1 MAKLSTLTVL
11 IVSLLSPLAYSGVI
25 TTGAGSGVVPG
36 VSGNGAVATAALLN
50 TPYDTVLD
58 AAGNLY
64 IADSQNSAIRK
75 VDSAGLI
82 STFISGINNP
92 RGLAIKDS
100 ALFVASFGGQQVFQ
114 VDLISKAL
122 SVVAGD
128 GTAGF
133 AGDGAAANIAK
144 LNGPTGITFDAAG
157 DLYIADAVNNRIRK
171 VILSGAATGMIS
183 TVVGDGTTAALNYPQ
198 DLIFDP
204 AGDLL
209 IADSFNNRVQKVV
222 LATGITSTLVGD
234 GTAASTGDVSV
245 APVSEGL
252 VTAAQINNPTGLALD
267 TSGNLYVSEYDG
279 HRIRKITSAGLITTL
294 AGSGVAGFSGD
305 GADAT
310 AADLRFPA
318 GFVIDGTALH
328 FADSN
333 NHRVRKV
340 ALDLLP
346 ATVALSIDNG
356 AAYTNSTILNLALS
370 CDDGVGG
377 SGCRFMRISEDAG
390 VTWGSW
396 QNYAATLSW
405 PLLATGTGTKALA
418 AQFLDGEGNLSAASA
433 SIILDTAPPTQ
444 APIIA
449 APVDGS
455 SSRMANNTIS
465 GSAEMSS
472 TVEVLEGLT
481 SLGLVSAAADG
492 SWSLSHLFTEGQNYS
507 LTAQVTDLA
516 GNIGPTSVATVFNVD
531 LTVPTLTLTGTAT
544 QTIQADPIIGVTYV
558 EQGALV
564 NDNFDVQKAATV
576 GGAAVNV
583 SVPGDYV
590 VTYDGSDAAG
600 NVATQL
606 TRTVTVVDSVIPVI
620 SMSGINISNHE
631 AGTAYVD
638 LGATA
643 QDGLDGDIK
652 ANIAVLNAVDSTTPG
667 TYSVTYDVSDAAGNA
682 AVQVVRSVTVVDTTP
697 PTITL
702 NGAATVQAE
711 AGLAYSDLGA
721 ATADKAAAAVT
732 LTDDAATAVN
742 TALLGTYTVTYTATD
757 GVGLVTALTRSVNV
771 TDTSKPVITL
781 TGGSAIQVEATP
793 TVNNYSELGFN
804 ASDSFDTAVNA
815 AAVVVAGGVPNS
827 TLPAVYNVS
836 YDVSDASGN
845 AAMQVIR
852 SVTVSDTTA
861 PIISVVVSAGQTTTT
876 VNLLVGDVY
885 NDVGATALDGF
896 DGVTAVTDDAA
907 SVVDTAVAGSYTVTY
922 TATDVAGNVATATRQ
937 VVVVSDQPVISLN
950 GLLTVTVEAGTVYT
964 ELGATAFDNVDGDIS
979 LKIAAINNVNT
990 AAIGTYTVT
999 YDVSDVAGNA
1009 AVTVIR
1015 TVKVVDTLAPTLVRN
1030 GGDILNLSAGSV
1042 YNDAGAVATDSFEG
1056 DISASIMVTD
1066 PVKTAVPGV
1075 YTVIYNV
1082 SDSSGNAA
1090 QSASRTVVVLDKDN
1104 PVIGV
1109 DGGITMLTHEA
1120 GSPFVAPTATASDAV
1135 DGDLTLSITV
1145 NNTVKESLP
1154 GNYVVI
1160 YTVQDSAG
1168 NSAQTSVAVTVE
1180 DSTPPAI
1187 NIIGNAALSIEF
1199 GSDYVDAGATASDI
1213 VDGNLSAKLTVVNG
1227 VDSSTLGAQSVDYS
1241 LVDRAGN
1248 SAQVSRTV
1256 TVVDTTP
1263 PVLTLAS
1270 NALSLVK
1277 GDNYIQPIITALDAV
1292 DGMLDSTSSKVVITG
1307 IVDSNQVGI
1316 YTVTVVATD
1325 DAGNASAPETLV
1337 VTVVAAASITSGGA
1351 LNWWMMGLMLL
1362 GFRSRK
1368 KG

>member
-1 MAKLSTLTVL
+1 
-11 IVSLLSPLAYSGVI
+11 
-25 TTGAGSGVVPG
+25 
-36 VSGNGAVATAALLN
+36 
-50 TPYDTVLD
+50 
-58 AAGNLY
+58 
-64 IADSQNSAIRK
+64 
-75 VDSAGLI
+75 
-82 STFISGINNP
+82 
-92 RGLAIKDS
+92 
-100 ALFVASFGGQQVFQ
+100 
-114 VDLISKAL
+114 
-122 SVVAGD
+122 
-128 GTAGF
+128 
-133 AGDGAAANIAK
+133 
-144 LNGPTGITFDAAG
+144 
-157 DLYIADAVNNRIRK
+157 
-171 VILSGAATGMIS
+171 
-183 TVVGDGTTAALNYPQ
+183 
-198 DLIFDP
+198 
-204 AGDLL
+204 
-209 IADSFNNRVQKVV
+209 
-222 LATGITSTLVGD
+222 
-234 GTAASTGDVSV
+234 
-245 APVSEGL
+245 
-252 VTAAQINNPTGLALD
+252 
-267 TSGNLYVSEYDG
+267 
-279 HRIRKITSAGLITTL
+279 
-294 AGSGVAGFSGD
+294 
-305 GADAT
+305 
-310 AADLRFPA
+310 
-318 GFVIDGTALH
+318 
-328 FADSN
+328 
-333 NHRVRKV
+333 
-340 ALDLLP
+340 
-346 ATVALSIDNG
+346 
-356 AAYTNSTILNLALS
+356 
-370 CDDGVGG
+370 
-377 SGCRFMRISEDAG
+377 
-390 VTWGSW
+390 
-396 QNYAATLSW
+396 
-405 PLLATGTGTKALA
+405 
-418 AQFLDGEGNLSAASA
+418 
-433 SIILDTAPPTQ
+433 
-444 APIIA
+444 
-449 APVDGS
+449 
-455 SSRMANNTIS
+455 
-465 GSAEMSS
+465 
-472 TVEVLEGLT
+472 
-481 SLGLVSAAADG
+481 
-492 SWSLSHLFTEGQNYS
+492 
-507 LTAQVTDLA
+507 
-516 GNIGPTSVATVFNVD
+516 VD
-531 LTVPTLTLTGTAT
+531 LTVPTLTLTGTVT
-544 QTIQADPIIGVTYV
+544 QTIQADPVGVTYV

-583 SVPGDYV
+583 GVPGDYI

-643 QDGLDGDIK
+643 RDGLDGDIR

-682 AVQVVRSVTVVDTTP
+682 ALQVVRSVTVVDTTS

-721 ATADKAAAAVT
+721 TTTDKAAATVT

-781 TGGSAIQVEATP
+781 IGGSAVQVEATP

-804 ASDSFDTAVNA
+804 ASDSFDTTVNA
-815 AAVVVAGGVPNS
+815 AAVVVVGGVPNS
-827 TLPAVYNVS
+827 TLPAVYNVTD
-836 YDVSDASGN
+836 DVSDASGN
-845 AAMQVIR
+845 AAIQVIR

-876 VNLLVGDVY
+876 ANLLVGDVY
-885 NDVGATALDGF
+885 SDAGATALDSF
-896 DGVTAVTDDAA
+896 DGVVGVTDDAVA
-907 SVVDTAVAGSYTVTY
+907 VVNTALAGSYAVTY
-922 TATDVAGNVATATRQ
+922 TALDAKGNKATAIRQ
-937 VVVVSDQPVISLN
+937 VVVVSDQPVITLS
-950 GLLTVTVEAGTVYT
+950 GLPTVTVEAGTAYSY
-964 ELGATAFDNVDGDIS
+964 LGATAFDNVGGNIS
-979 LKIAAINNVNT
+979 ANIAAINNVNT

-999 YDVSDVAGNA
+999 YDVSDLAGNA
-1009 AVTVIR
+1009 AVTVTR
-1015 TVKVVDTLAPTLVRN
+1015 TVNVVDTLAPTLVRN
-1030 GGDILNLSAGSV
+1030 DGDVLNLSAGSV

-1109 DGGITMLTHEA
+1109 DGGITTLTHEA

-1135 DGDLTLSITV
+1135 DGDLTSAIIMTS
-1145 NNTVKESLP
+1145 TVKVSLP
-1154 GNYVVI
+1154 GSYVVI
-1160 YTVQDSAG
+1160 YTVQDSTG

-1187 NIIGNAALSIEF
+1187 TIIGNAALSIEF

-1213 VDGNLSAKLTVVNG
+1213 VDGNLSTKLMVVNG
-1227 VDSSTLGAQSVDYS
+1227 VDSSTLGAQSVVYS

-1277 GDNYIQPIITALDAV
+1277 GDNYIQPIITAVDAV
-1292 DGMLDSTSSKVVITG
+1292 DGMLDSASSKVVITG

-1325 DAGNASAPETLV
+1325 DADNASAPETLV

-1351 LNWWMMGLMLL
+1351 LNWWMMALMLL
-1362 GFRSRK
+1362 GLRGK
-1368 KG
+1368 KRV